1 MPSPPTRTVSSLS
14 LLRIRF
20 PVGAVASI
28 SHRISGAILVLS
40 LPFLVEA
47 FTLSISSETGYDA
60 LLSLR
65 HNPVFLLVL
74 LVPCWAIVQHVL
86 AGIRHLLMDVDVGS
100 TLNAARRSAWLVLA
114 GGVAGTV
121 ALLWSLA
128 R

>member
-1 MPSPPTRTVSSLS
+1 MPSPPTRTVSSLN

-20 PVGAVASI
+20 PVGAVASL

-60 LLSLR
+60 LLSLLR
-65 HNPVFLLVL
+65 NPLFPLVL

-86 AGIRHLLMDVDVGS
+86 AGVRHLLMDVDIGS
-100 TLNAARRSAWLVLA
+100 SLRAARRTAWLVLA
-114 GGVAGTV
+114 GGIAGTV